1 MWKAA
6 KTNDQ
11 GKEMMDSTPGLE
23 FVEAMFG
30 RDRELGKIGS

>member
-1 MWKAA
+1 
-6 KTNDQ
+6 
-11 GKEMMDSTPGLE
+11 MMDSTPGLE